1 MHIVSVIMGS
11 DSDKAIYSEVS
22 SVLMKFDISFEAR
35 IISAHR
41 TPDILAEYVRMAVN
55 SGVRIFI
62 AIAGMAAALP
72 GAIASYTTHPV
83 IGVPVASSSPVLG
96 FDSLLSMLQMPP
108 GVPVATVT
116 INGGRNA
123 ALLAAEILAISDPS
137 IEIKLIAY
145 KKEMA
150 NGVVQ
155 KDRQLSKE

>member
-1 MHIVSVIMGS
+1 MGS
-11 DSDKAIYSEVS
+11 DSDKAIYHEVS
-22 SVLMKFDISFEAR
+22 SVLMKFGISFEAR

-41 TPDILAEYVRMAVN
+41 TPDILAEYVRTAAN

-72 GAIASYTTHPV
+72 GAVASYTTRPV

-123 ALLAAEILAISDPS
+123 ALLTAEILATSDPS
-137 IEIKLIAY
+137 IETKLIAY

-150 NGVVQ
+150 NGVLQ